1 MKSKTIPYL
10 FWGVFI
16 LIGIFLIILGFNQ
29 KSKDEV
35 FIAKSQT
42 AQARIM
48 DITSHVSGSGKHRRV
63 KHRAFVSFIVDGK
76 EYEGKIS
83 SFSSS
88 MHVGDRITVYYNPED
103 PDDFISKSDAKDKG
117 IIILMGF
124 GFALVGIL
132 PAFITISST
141 LKKNSLLSDG
151 DCILAQIDAV
161 KQNLSMRVK
170 GSCPWNIYCSFF
182 DASTGVKYLFKSKSF
197 YGLYEGAFQQ
207 AGITTVDVY
216 AKPGNYKKYYVDHIK
231 AIEMLNASANVFR
244 PELYE

>member
-10 FWGVFI
+10 FWGVFVV
-16 LIGIFLIILGFNQ
+16 IGIFLIILGFTQ

-63 KHRAFVSFIVDGK
+63 KHRVFVSFIVNGK

-103 PDDFISKSDAKDKG
+103 PDDFISKSDAKASVVMF
-117 IIILMGF
+117 IMGSV
-124 GFALVGIL
+124 FAFVGLL
-132 PAFITISST
+132 PAVITISST

-151 DCILAQIDAV
+151 DYILAHIDAV
-161 KQNLSMRVK
+161 QQNRSIKVN
-170 GSCPWNIYCSFF
+170 GCYPWNIYCSFF

-197 YGLYEGAFQQ
+197 YGSYDGAFEQ

-231 AIEMLNASANVFR
+231 AIEMLNVSANVFR